1 MFSTLI
7 SWWQNWRFRRTL
19 GDTEQT
25 LKVLRKM
32 QQDEDELV
40 RVMAALSILKLDPT
54 KSNELIPLI
63 QAARRSEDSVVTD
76 LAEMFFAAN
85 RRDIATI

>member
-1 MFSTLI
+1 MFSVLI
-7 SWWQNWRFRRTL
+7 SRWRNWRFRQTI

-40 RVMAALSILKLDPT
+40 RLMAALTILKLDPT
-54 KSNELIPLI
+54 KSDELTPLI
-63 QAARRSEDSVVTD
+63 QAARGSENLVVSD
-76 LAEMFFAAN
+76 LAEEFIAAN
-85 RRDIATI
+85 WRHRAA

>member
-1 MFSTLI
+1 MFDALI
-7 SWWQNWRFRRTL
+7 SRWRNWRFRQAI

-40 RVMAALSILKLDPT
+40 RLMAALTILKLDPI
-54 KSNELIPLI
+54 KSDELTLLI
-63 QAARRSEDSVVTD
+63 QAARGSENLAVSD
-76 LAEMFFAAN
+76 LAEEFIAAN
-85 RRDIATI
+85 WRHSAA

>member
-1 MFSTLI
+1 MFNTLI

-19 GDTEQT
+19 GDMEQT

-40 RVMAALSILKLDPT
+40 RVMAALSILRLDPT

-63 QAARRSEDSVVTD
+63 QAARGSENRAVSDLVTD
-76 LAEMFFAAN
+76 FLAAN
-85 RRDIATI
+85 WRHSAA

>member
-1 MFSTLI
+1 MFGALI
-7 SWWQNWRFRRTL
+7 SRWRNWRFRRTI

-40 RVMAALSILKLDPT
+40 RLMAALTILKLDPT
-54 KSNELIPLI
+54 KGDELTPVI
-63 QAARRSEDSVVTD
+63 QAARGSENLAVSD
-76 LAEMFFAAN
+76 LAEEFIAAN
-85 RRDIATI
+85 WSHIAA

>member
-1 MFSTLI
+1 MFDALI
-7 SWWQNWRFRRTL
+7 FRWRNWRFRQAI

-40 RVMAALSILKLDPT
+40 RLMAALTILKLDPT
-54 KSNELIPLI
+54 KSDELTPLI
-63 QAARRSEDSVVTD
+63 QAARGSENLVVSD
-76 LAEMFFAAN
+76 LAEEFIAAN
-85 RRDIATI
+85 CRHSAA

>member
-1 MFSTLI
+1 MFDALI
-7 SWWQNWRFRRTL
+7 SRWRNWRFRRTI

-40 RVMAALSILKLDPT
+40 RLMAALTILKLDPT
-54 KSNELIPLI
+54 KSDELTPLI
-63 QAARRSEDSVVTD
+63 QAARGSENLVVSD
-76 LAEMFFAAN
+76 LAEEFIAAN
-85 RRDIATI
+85 WRHSAA

>member
-1 MFSTLI
+1 MFSALI
-7 SWWQNWRFRRTL
+7 SRWRNWRFRRAI

-40 RVMAALSILKLDPT
+40 RLMAALTILKLDPT
-54 KSNELIPLI
+54 KSDELTPLI
-63 QAARRSEDSVVTD
+63 QAARGSENLVVSD
-76 LAEMFFAAN
+76 LAEEFIAAN
-85 RRDIATI
+85 WRHRAA